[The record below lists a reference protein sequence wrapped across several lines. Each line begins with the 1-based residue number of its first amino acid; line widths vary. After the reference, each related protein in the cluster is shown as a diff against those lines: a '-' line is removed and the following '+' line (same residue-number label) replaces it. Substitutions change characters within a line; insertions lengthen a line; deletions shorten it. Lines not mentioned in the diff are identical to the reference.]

1 MKKVAFRGKREF
13 TIIEAADHFLR
24 KCKAKNLS
32 DKTIKTYGQRLEVF
46 RAFLDNEDTLLSEIN
61 LDTVDDYTL
70 YLRETGNRNDTTIT
84 SHLRDL
90 RVFLYFYM
98 EEGQLPHFKIKLP
111 KADKKIKETYQDE
124 ELKALLK
131 KPNLK
136 KTDFTEYKTWVFTNY
151 LMATGNR
158 ISSILN
164 IKISDL
170 DFENA
175 LIQIN
180 KTKNRKAQIIPM
192 SSTLSTILQ
201 EYLIYRK
208 GELADY
214 LFCNTSGGMANI
226 RTYQESL
233 AKYNNNRGVAK
244 TSAHLYR
251 HTFAKKWILN
261 GGDIF
266 RLQKILGH
274 SDLTMVR
281 EYVNMFGNELSLD
294 FNRFNPLDNMDY
306 KPVRA
311 KISMRA

>member
-13 TIIEAADHFLR
+13 TIIEAAEHFLR

-158 ISSILN
+158 ISSALD

-170 DFENA
+170 DFDSA
-175 LIQIN
+175 LIQVN

-192 SSTLSTILQ
+192 SATLASILQ
-201 EYLIYRK
+201 EYLVYRQ
-208 GELADY
+208 GEASDY
-214 LFCNTSGGMANI
+214 VFCNAVGDKGDI
-226 RTYQESL
+226 RTFQTMI
-233 AKYNNNRGVAK
+233 AKYNKTRGVNK

-281 EYVNMFGNELSLD
+281 EYVNMYSDEISLD
-294 FNRFNPLDNMDY
+294 FNRFNPLDNMEFVQT
-306 KPVRA
+306 KK
-311 KISMRA
+311 KIAM